1 METGTNLNGLK
12 EAYLFYKKA
21 LKDKDAIA
29 SGCLNDAEEWIFR
42 ELSALFDEEQIGN
55 ENGQK

>member
-1 METGTNLNGLK
+1 METEIDLSRLK

-29 SGCLNDAEEWIFR
+29 CGCLSDAEEWVFK
-42 ELSALFDEEQIGN
+42 ELSNLFDEEQIGD
-55 ENGQK
+55 END